1 MEVDELIWFLSAGF
15 ILSNSTVLGLL
26 FLTAKSD
33 NRGANIFLGLFFWSI
48 AGNLFND
55 FLSEFQINEELGI
68 SLFIV
73 EPFLFNL
80 PLLFLYLLATMNKE
94 IRKWHYLLFLPG
106 ILHNILIRSDEL
118 FLKES
123 VTTIFE
129 TIVYFLEIVLLV
141 YAYSLLQYHY
151 KRIANYYSDLE
162 NKTLTWLKSIFVLN
176 VLIHLLSISTFIGDL
191 SHMEI
196 LEFSID
202 TFAIGLTLFMVFWTA
217 YNGFSQPEIFKQHLS
232 LTTHNLGS
240 IETTILKQTR
250 DVNLEKDII
259 STFEKSRI
267 THLIKDRAPS
277 SGEHSLSPE
286 KNEPQFG
293 GGKPMISELDIQRFN
308 AIKELIQ
315 EQELFTNPKLTLR
328 DLSEAVDLKEKE
340 LSRLINECGQVN
352 FYQFIN
358 GFRLE
363 KFKSLLETSKA
374 DQLSILGLAMEIG
387 FSSKSVFY
395 SFFKEHEGMTPLQYR
410 KAQKKSS

>member
-1 MEVDELIWFLSAGF
+1 MELNALIYFLSAGF
-15 ILSNSTVLGLL
+15 ILSNSLVLGLL

-55 FLSEFQINEELGI
+55 FLTYFQINEELGV

-94 IRKWHYLLFLPG
+94 IRTWHYLLFLPG
-106 ILHNILIRSDEL
+106 VLHNILIHSDGL

-129 TIVYFLEIVLLV
+129 TIVYFLEIALLV
-141 YAYSLLQYHY
+141 YAYSLLRYHH
-151 KRIANYYSDLE
+151 KRIVDYYSDIE
-162 NKTLTWLKSIFVLN
+162 NKTLAWLKSIFALN
-176 VLIHLLSISTFIGDL
+176 VLVHLFSISTFIMDL
-191 SHMEI
+191 SHMEV
-196 LEFSID
+196 LEFAID
-202 TFAIGLTLFMVFWTA
+202 TFAIGLTLFMAYWTA
-217 YNGFSQPEIFKQHLS
+217 YNGFSQPEIFKQQLS

-250 DVNLEKDII
+250 DVNLEKDMIG
-259 STFEKSRI
+259 TFEKSST
-267 THLIKDRAPS
+267 THLTKDRDPS
-277 SGEHSLSPE
+277 SGEHSLKPE
-286 KNEPQFG
+286 ENEPQFG
-293 GGKPMISELDIQRFN
+293 GGKPMISDFDIQRFN

-340 LSRLINECGQVN
+340 LSRLINEGGQVN

-363 KFKSLLETSKA
+363 KFKALLETSKA
-374 DQLSILGLAMEIG
+374 EQLSILGVAMEVG
-387 FSSKSVFY
+387 FSSKSAFY
-395 SFFKEHEGMTPLQYR
+395 SFFKEHEGMTPLQYQ

>member
-1 MEVDELIWFLSAGF
+1 MEVSELIWILSAGF
-15 ILSNSTVLGLL
+15 ILSNSTVLGLV
-26 FLTAKSD
+26 FLVAKSS
-33 NRGANIFLGLFFWSI
+33 NRRANIFLGLFFWSI
-48 AGNLFND
+48 AGNLLND
-55 FLSEFQINEELGI
+55 LLSEFQINEGLGV

-73 EPFLFNL
+73 EPFLLNL

-94 IRKWHYLLFLPG
+94 IRTWHFLLFLPG
-106 ILHNILIRSDEL
+106 VLHNVLIRAGGL
-118 FLKES
+118 FLEEG

-162 NKTLTWLKSIFVLN
+162 NKTLTWLKSIFALN

-240 IETTILKQTR
+240 TETTILKKTR
-250 DVNLEKDII
+250 DVNLEKDV
-259 STFEKSRI
+259 
-267 THLIKDRAPS
+267 
-277 SGEHSLSPE
+277 
-286 KNEPQFG
+286 
-293 GGKPMISELDIQRFN
+293 ISELDIQRFN

-315 EQELFTNPKLTLR
+315 EQELFTKPKLTLR
-328 DLSEAVDLKEKE
+328 DLSEVADLKEKE
-340 LSRLINECGQVN
+340 LSRLINECGQSN
-352 FYQFIN
+352 FYQLIN
-358 GFRLE
+358 GYRIE
-363 KFKSLLETSKA
+363 KFKALSETSKA
-374 DQLSILGLAMEIG
+374 YELSIWGLAMEVG
-387 FSSKSVFY
+387 FTSKSAFF
-395 SFFKEHEGMTPLQYR
+395 SLFKEHEGMTPLQYQ
-410 KAQKKSS
+410 KTQKKSS

>member
-1 MEVDELIWFLSAGF
+1 MEVSELIWILSAGF
-15 ILSNSTVLGLL
+15 ILSNSTVLGLV
-26 FLTAKSD
+26 FLVAKSS
-33 NRGANIFLGLFFWSI
+33 NRRANIFLGLFFWSI
-48 AGNLFND
+48 AGNLLND
-55 FLSEFQINEELGI
+55 LLSEFQINEGLGV

-73 EPFLFNL
+73 EPFLLNL

-94 IRKWHYLLFLPG
+94 IRTWHFLLFLPG
-106 ILHNILIRSDEL
+106 VLHNLLIRAGGL
-118 FLKES
+118 FLEEG

-162 NKTLTWLKSIFVLN
+162 NKTLTWLKSIFALN

-240 IETTILKQTR
+240 TETTILKKTR
-250 DVNLEKDII
+250 DVNLEKDV
-259 STFEKSRI
+259 
-267 THLIKDRAPS
+267 
-277 SGEHSLSPE
+277 
-286 KNEPQFG
+286 
-293 GGKPMISELDIQRFN
+293 ISELDIQRFN

-315 EQELFTNPKLTLR
+315 EQELFTKPKLTLR
-328 DLSEAVDLKEKE
+328 DLSEVADLKEKE
-340 LSRLINECGQVN
+340 LSRLINECGQSN
-352 FYQFIN
+352 FYQLIN
-358 GFRLE
+358 GYRIE
-363 KFKSLLETSKA
+363 KFKALSETSKA
-374 DQLSILGLAMEIG
+374 NELSIWGLAMEVG
-387 FSSKSVFY
+387 FTSKSAFF
-395 SFFKEHEGMTPLQYR
+395 SLFKEHEGMTPLQYQ
-410 KAQKKSS
+410 KTQKKSS

>member
-1 MEVDELIWFLSAGF
+1 MEVSELIWILSAGF
-15 ILSNSTVLGLL
+15 ILSNSTVLGLV
-26 FLTAKSD
+26 FLVAKSS
-33 NRGANIFLGLFFWSI
+33 NRRANIFLGLFFWSI
-48 AGNLFND
+48 AGNLLND
-55 FLSEFQINEELGI
+55 LLSEFQINEGLGV

-73 EPFLFNL
+73 EPFLLNL

-94 IRKWHYLLFLPG
+94 IRTWHFLLFLPG
-106 ILHNILIRSDEL
+106 VLHNVLIRAGGL
-118 FLKES
+118 FLLEG

-129 TIVYFLEIVLLV
+129 TIVYFLEIFLLV

-162 NKTLTWLKSIFVLN
+162 NKTLTWLKSIFALN
-176 VLIHLLSISTFIGDL
+176 VLIHLLSVSTFIGDL

-240 IETTILKQTR
+240 TETTILKKTR
-250 DVNLEKDII
+250 DVNLEKDVI
-259 STFEKSRI
+259 STLEKNRTTNVI
-267 THLIKDRAPS
+267 RDRAPS
-277 SGEHSLSPE
+277 SGEHSLRPE

-315 EQELFTNPKLTLR
+315 EQELFTKPKLTLR
-328 DLSEAVDLKEKE
+328 DLSEVADLKEKE
-340 LSRLINECGQVN
+340 LSRLINECGQSN
-352 FYQFIN
+352 FYQLIN
-358 GFRLE
+358 GYRIE
-363 KFKSLLETSKA
+363 KFKALSETSKA
-374 DQLSILGLAMEIG
+374 YELSIWGLAMEVG
-387 FSSKSVFY
+387 FTSKSAFF
-395 SFFKEHEGMTPLQYR
+395 SLFKEHEGMTPLQYQ
-410 KAQKKSS
+410 KTQKKSS

>member
-1 MEVDELIWFLSAGF
+1 MEVSELIWILSAGF
-15 ILSNSTVLGLL
+15 ILSNSTVLGLV
-26 FLTAKSD
+26 FLVAKSS
-33 NRGANIFLGLFFWSI
+33 NRRANIFLGLFFWSI
-48 AGNLFND
+48 AGNLLND
-55 FLSEFQINEELGI
+55 LLSEFQINEGLGV

-73 EPFLFNL
+73 EPFLLNL

-94 IRKWHYLLFLPG
+94 IRTWHFLLFLPG
-106 ILHNILIRSDEL
+106 VLHNVLIRAGGL
-118 FLKES
+118 FLEEG

-151 KRIANYYSDLE
+151 KRIVNYYSDLE
-162 NKTLTWLKSIFVLN
+162 NKTLTWLKSIFALN

-240 IETTILKQTR
+240 TETTILKKTR
-250 DVNLEKDII
+250 DVNLEKDVI
-259 STFEKSRI
+259 STLEKNR
-267 THLIKDRAPS
+267 TTNVIKDRAPS
-277 SGEHSLSPE
+277 SGEHSLRPE

-315 EQELFTNPKLTLR
+315 EQELFTKPKLTLR
-328 DLSEAVDLKEKE
+328 DLSEVADLKEKE
-340 LSRLINECGQVN
+340 LSRLINECGQSN
-352 FYQFIN
+352 FYQLIN
-358 GFRLE
+358 GYRIE
-363 KFKSLLETSKA
+363 KFKALSETSKA
-374 DQLSILGLAMEIG
+374 YELSIWGLAMEVG
-387 FSSKSVFY
+387 FTSKSAFF
-395 SFFKEHEGMTPLQYR
+395 SLFKEHEGMTPLQYQ
-410 KAQKKSS
+410 KTQKKSS

>member
-1 MEVDELIWFLSAGF
+1 MEVSELIWILSAGF
-15 ILSNSTVLGLL
+15 ILSNSTVVGLV
-26 FLTAKSD
+26 FLVAKSS
-33 NRGANIFLGLFFWSI
+33 NRRANIFLGLFFWSI
-48 AGNLFND
+48 AGNLLND
-55 FLSEFQINEELGI
+55 LLSECQINEGLGV

-73 EPFLFNL
+73 EPFLLNL

-94 IRKWHYLLFLPG
+94 IRTWHFLLFLPG
-106 ILHNILIRSDEL
+106 VLHNVLIRAGGL
-118 FLKES
+118 FLEEG

-162 NKTLTWLKSIFVLN
+162 NKTLTWLKSIFALN

-232 LTTHNLGS
+232 LTEQNLGS
-240 IETTILKQTR
+240 IEPT
-250 DVNLEKDII
+250 
-259 STFEKSRI
+259 
-267 THLIKDRAPS
+267 RAPS
-277 SGEHSLSPE
+277 LGEHSLRPE

-315 EQELFTNPKLTLR
+315 EQELFTKPKLTLR
-328 DLSEAVDLKEKE
+328 DLSEVADLKEKE
-340 LSRLINECGQVN
+340 LSRLINECGQSN
-352 FYQFIN
+352 FYQLIN
-358 GFRLE
+358 GYRIE
-363 KFKSLLETSKA
+363 KFKALSETSKA
-374 DQLSILGLAMEIG
+374 DELSIWGLAMEVG
-387 FSSKSVFY
+387 FTSKSAFF
-395 SFFKEHEGMTPLQYR
+395 SLFKEHEGMTPLQYQ
-410 KAQKKSS
+410 KTQKKSS